1 MLRQCGGLPV
11 EHRCDLAAS
20 PLVDRREQAIEG
32 LAEERDAV
40 FEQPVGHVIER
51 DSDALERGDR
61 RTRVLDVV
69 FEARPQPAVIAE
81 GLERRWRNRVDRVT
95 ADQLF
100 NVAHVAI
107 AWVLGTGARPE
118 ETLWMRSPGREPLPL
133 GGTAERQVA
142 LIGELRVGNRDCSEE
157 VRQ

>member
-1 MLRQCGGLPV
+1 MSPFQ
-11 EHRCDLAAS
+11 HRCDLAAS
-20 PLVDRREQAIEG
+20 SLVHRREQAIEG

-40 FEQPVGHVIER
+40 FEQPVGHVVEG
-51 DSDALERGDR
+51 DSDALERGET

-69 FEARPQPAVIAE
+69 FKARPKSAVIAE
-81 GLERRWRNRVDRVT
+81 GFERRRRNRVDRVT

-100 NVAHVAI
+100 NVANVAI
-107 AWVLGTGARPE
+107 AWILGTGACPE
-118 ETLWMRSPGREPLPL
+118 QTLWMRSLGGEPLPL

-142 LIGELRVGNRDCSEE
+142 LIGELGVGDRNCSEE